1 MDEEEL
7 RELFEDWKRQGKWD
21 YISDRQESMY
31 YSCEEAIET
40 EDFQFPI
47 SKVKKIAN
55 KKFSMIE
62 NCYPF

>member
-1 MDEEEL
+1 MAN
-7 RELFEDWKRQGKWD
+7 FI
-21 YISDRQESMY
+21 YESMY

-40 EDFQFPI
+40 EDFEFPI

-55 KKFSMIE
+55 KKYTMIE